1 MRRRAPSFG
10 IRSRFDTAGIIMTEE
25 CNGSADDTSRKMA
38 LTIVERAT
46 PIELQAVHQWAQALL
61 ELRDKPLSSFDKA
74 RQAVSLTLSSRV
86 IWPIVKNVALKMKEA
101 GWDNRSRTSRL
112 GLIGATTGIA
122 LFGGQSAG
130 IAALGTAIGVPLWV
144 VLGAGASFANLLIE
158 EVARRRQ
165 QADDC
170 TFSIIEAKRVDADDR

>member
-1 MRRRAPSFG
+1 M
-10 IRSRFDTAGIIMTEE
+10 TAKKSNDST
-25 CNGSADDTSRKMA
+25 DDTSRKMA

-46 PIELQAVHQWAQALL
+46 PTELQAVHQWAQGLL
-61 ELRDKPLSSFDKA
+61 ELRDKPMSKFDKA
-74 RQAVSLTLSSRV
+74 RQAISLTLSSKI
-86 IWPIVKNVALKMKEA
+86 IWPIVKNVAHKMKEV

-112 GLIGATTGIA
+112 GLVGSATGIA

-158 EVARRRQ
+158 EAARRRQ